1 MQYPSYQ
8 TKNKPNYQNKNKRN
22 DVHPNHY

>member
-8 TKNKPNYQNKNKRN
+8 TKNKPSYQNKNKRN